1 MVLLCSLAYDGSM
14 TAILYPVA
22 ADAEAALRAPLGF
35 AARQSEAR
43 RLAGREIAFASEVTG
58 PAFASRDAAQAAF
71 AEALAHSAGW
81 STLLPV
87 LPIVKG
93 KPARLVPL
101 KPTFRDG
108 RRWPTPDPSLI
119 DATQWRL
126 SVTFWRIVAVAAGP
140 ALPARKLRRSAEG
153 EALHAEAVKALAE
166 QPLRPVRPQQPL
178 DLGLFEFHPP
188 EAPHITMPDE

>member
-1 MVLLCSLAYDGSM
+1 
-14 TAILYPVA
+14 
-22 ADAEAALRAPLGF
+22 ALRAPLGF

-108 RRWPTPDPSLI
+108 RRWP
-119 DATQWRL
+119 
-126 SVTFWRIVAVAAGP
+126 
-140 ALPARKLRRSAEG
+140 
-153 EALHAEAVKALAE
+153 
-166 QPLRPVRPQQPL
+166 
-178 DLGLFEFHPP
+178 
-188 EAPHITMPDE
+188 

>member
-1 MVLLCSLAYDGSM
+1 M

-35 AARQSEAR
+35 AARQSEAQ

-71 AEALAHSAGW
+71 AEALAHGAGW
-81 STLLPV
+81 TTLLPV
-87 LPIVKG
+87 LPMVKG
-93 KPARLVPL
+93 RPAKLVPA
-101 KPTFRDG
+101 KPVFKDG

-119 DATQWRL
+119 GATQWRL
-126 SVTFWRIVAVAAGP
+126 SVTFWRTAAAAASP
-140 ALPARKLRRSAEG
+140 VLPARKLRRSAEG
-153 EALHAEAVKALAE
+153 EALHAAAVKALAE

-188 EAPHITMPDE
+188 EAPHIAMPDE